1 METGYDIIFFWVAR
15 MIVMGLENMGE
26 APFHTVYLHGLVRD
40 PEGIKMSKTRG
51 NVMDPLDLIDIYG
64 ADALRL
70 ALTTGNSPGND
81 MRLNEQKM
89 EAGRNF
95 ANKLWNSARFVMTN
109 LEDAEGLEGW
119 HTPPQPTH
127 RHDRWILSR
136 LSRVAAEVDRYME
149 DYQFG
154 EAQRVLHDFWWNEYC
169 DWYIEMSK
177 IRMRGAGDSDSSPLP
192 TLAYVLERTLRLLHP
207 FMPFITEEI
216 WQTLMDVLPVEPN
229 RPESLIVAPY
239 PQAES
244 RFHDD
249 DAEAEVGA
257 LIEMVRAIR
266 NLRAEFRIQNNQR
279 LEAVVDAPDIRGV
292 VEAETS
298 LVTTLA
304 RVDPLRIESNGGV
317 AASNDNVAVVLTK
330 GTVTIPLGGLVDL
343 EKEKARL
350 SDELAESNTHIMR
363 LEKRLSDEQF
373 TSKAPEEVVE
383 KERQRLEDLQGRKER
398 ISEILSRLGG

>member
-1 METGYDIIFFWVAR
+1 
-15 MIVMGLENMGE
+15 
-26 APFHTVYLHGLVRD
+26 
-40 PEGIKMSKTRG
+40 
-51 NVMDPLDLIDIYG
+51 
-64 ADALRL
+64 
-70 ALTTGNSPGND
+70 
-81 MRLNEQKM
+81 
-89 EAGRNF
+89 
-95 ANKLWNSARFVMTN
+95 
-109 LEDAEGLEGW
+109 
-119 HTPPQPTH
+119 
-127 RHDRWILSR
+127 
-136 LSRVAAEVDRYME
+136 ME